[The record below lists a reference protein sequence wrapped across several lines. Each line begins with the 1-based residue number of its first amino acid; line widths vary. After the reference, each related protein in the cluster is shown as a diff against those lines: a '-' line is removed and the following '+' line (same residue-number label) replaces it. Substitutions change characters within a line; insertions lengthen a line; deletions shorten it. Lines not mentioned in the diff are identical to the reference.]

1 MSKKFDFDG
10 YRKAFRAIA
19 KAYKSEENARG
30 VSVGV
35 ISNCEY
41 EFLLMMNGKWVNV
54 IEMLSDP
61 LGEKQK
67 TYCTA
72 SAEAAHVALFWAMV
86 EDLRFEEVVNFL
98 TTSDYC
104 RRFAMLRDDLRI
116 AMPDMSR
123 VN

>member
-1 MSKKFDFDG
+1 MSKRFDLGG
-10 YRKAFRAIA
+10 YRKAFRTIA
-19 KAYKSEENARG
+19 TAYKSEENARG
-30 VSVGV
+30 VNVVV

-41 EFLLMMNGKWVNV
+41 EFLLMMDGKWVNV

-67 TYCTA
+67 TYCTV

-98 TTSDYC
+98 ATFNYC
-104 RRFAMLRDDLRI
+104 RRFAMLREDLRI